1 MQSTLTSTLAAEIA
15 SGDSVRLIDLSRRF
29 NVNTSTIFRWIQKGL
44 PSGHGTRIQLEA
56 LRRGKSLITSEKAVE
71 RFFGALP
78 KTGETTPATPT
89 RTPSQRERDSARAKQ
104 QLHDTYGI

>member
-1 MQSTLTSTLAAEIA
+1 MHTSTLAAEIA
-15 SGDSVRLIDLSRRF
+15 SGDSVLMMTLARRF
-29 NVNTSTIFRWIQKGL
+29 NVNTSTVFRWIMKGL

-71 RFFGALP
+71 RFFGELP
-78 KTGETTPATPT
+78 KTGEPIAPPI

-104 QLHDTYGI
+104 QLHNTYNI

>member
-1 MQSTLTSTLAAEIA
+1 MQSNLTSTLAAEIA
-15 SGDSVRLIDLSRRF
+15 SGDSVRLMDLARRF
-29 NVNTSTIFRWIQKGL
+29 GVNTSTVFRWIMKGL
-44 PSGHGTRIQLEA
+44 PSGNGTRIQLEA

-78 KTGETTPATPT
+78 QSAPTAPAT